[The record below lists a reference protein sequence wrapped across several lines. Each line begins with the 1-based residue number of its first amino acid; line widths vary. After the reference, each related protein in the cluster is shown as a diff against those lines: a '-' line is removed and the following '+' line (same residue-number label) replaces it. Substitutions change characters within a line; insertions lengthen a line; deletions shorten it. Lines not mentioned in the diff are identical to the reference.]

1 MCFRNAPQTTLD
13 PLVVLADKA
22 IRIIANLPYS
32 GALDLGPVYQELKF
46 LELHNIH
53 KLETGKFIFKEKNG
67 LLPTRIG
74 NCFEIGSS
82 VVPHGHGVR
91 HERTPRFIC
100 NLHASERSI
109 QFTARDLWDNLP
121 DDIKTVES
129 FKVFK
134 RTYKKYLIG

>member
-1 MCFRNAPQTTLD
+1 M
-13 PLVVLADKA
+13 VLADKA

-121 DDIKTVES
+121 DDIKGGNHS
-129 FKVFK
+129 LFRFWLFGHVFCSSVFISYWIW
-134 RTYKKYLIG
+134 TY